1 MSETEQSAGPTG
13 LSAFA
18 ASLMRVDAAWLF
30 AVALLLMVVGS
41 FFAYLPDFLGM
52 GVTSG
57 SYRLPPSNADP
68 LVRVSAFAA
77 TLFGFLG
84 YLFTNLTYP
93 IAIFAAGRLV
103 AEAIRVK
110 SNTGSQVRTD

>member
-1 MSETEQSAGPTG
+1 MIEADQPTNPAGMKA
-13 LSAFA
+13 LA

-41 FFAYLPDFLGM
+41 VFAYLPDFLGM
-52 GVTSG
+52 GATSG
-57 SYRLPPSNADP
+57 SFSPPPSNADP
-68 LVRVSAFAA
+68 LVRVSSFAA

-103 AEAIRVK
+103 AEAIRAK
-110 SNTGSQVRTD
+110 SNTD